1 MGGQDLPPARGEVVL
16 TPDQARGAVR
26 GLVRRGL
33 VVKDRPAA
41 PGELPHYRIDP
52 AALANA
58 VERAEADAAK
68 DGA

>member
-1 MGGQDLPPARGEVVL
+1 ML